1 MAHQV
6 SAPGG
11 APTFGLDEL
20 GDTGTR
26 TVIVTSADVTGRLVG
41 KRFSLDVFRRLIHE
55 GVPLSSCVLGWD
67 LDQWPGPAQSYT
79 GHHTGWH
86 DVRLVPDLSS
96 LRPAAWLGSTA
107 ICVADFV
114 EMGGDDLVEVAPRT
128 ILRRQVEHLAD
139 EGYTPQVAS
148 ELEFSLYRGSY
159 DDARTNGYETLAPT
173 TPARADYTV
182 QAGDQHDV
190 FFAEVRDALT
200 RSNLGPST
208 SQAEWGLGQ
217 WEINLDH
224 RHALEMADRHI
235 VFKLAMRDLAAAHGM
250 AATFMAK
257 PFADTTGS
265 SCHLHLSL
273 VDAEGTNI
281 FGGSGGGA
289 GSDEGPPAYG
299 QEPRDEPRTAGDQAI
314 APPLRGAV
322 GGVLARANES
332 MLWYAPTVNS
342 YRRIAGGEFSGNGLS
357 WGFDSR
363 MVSCRV
369 LTEAADSTRLEWRV
383 PGADVNPYLAIAA
396 LLASARDGMAHG
408 ADPGEPLV
416 GEDWQREVPPLP
428 AHLGAAVGAFGDSAW
443 AGETF
448 GQDVVAHYAEAGRWE
463 WERFLAADVVTEWER
478 RRYFEFI

>member
-1 MAHQV
+1 MNAL
-6 SAPGG
+6 GG
-11 APTFGLDEL
+11 TPAIGPDEL

-41 KRFSLDVFRRLIHE
+41 KRFSLEVFRRLLHE

-67 LDQWPGPAQSYT
+67 VDQWPGPTQSYT

-86 DVRLVPDLSS
+86 DVRLVPDLST
-96 LRPAAWLGSTA
+96 LRPAAWLDSTA

-114 EMGGDDLVEVAPRT
+114 EMGRDDLVEVAPRT
-128 ILRRQVEHLAD
+128 ILRRQVERLEEDGLA
-139 EGYTPQVAS
+139 PQVAS
-148 ELEFSLYRGSY
+148 ELEFSLYAGTY
-159 DDARTNGYETLAPT
+159 DDARANGYETLAPT
-173 TPARADYTV
+173 TAARADYTV
-182 QAGDQHDV
+182 QAGDQHEP
-190 FFAEVRDALT
+190 FFARARDALT

-235 VFKLAMRDLAAAHGM
+235 VFKLAMRDMAAAAGM

-257 PFADTTGS
+257 PFPDTTGS

-273 VDAEGTNI
+273 VDGEGVNV
-281 FGGSGGGA
+281 FGDGSTGDAHDSSG
-289 GSDEGPPAYG
+289 D
-299 QEPRDEPRTAGDQAI
+299 RAGDDAHDSDGD
-314 APPLRGAV
+314 ALAAPLRGAV
-322 GGVLARANES
+322 GGVLAHANDL

-342 YRRIAGGEFSGNGLS
+342 YRRIAGGEFSGNGVS
-357 WGFDSR
+357 WGYDSR

-369 LTEAADSTRLEWRV
+369 LVEGAESTRLEWRV

-396 LLASARDGMAHG
+396 LLASARDGIANST
-408 ADPGEPLV
+408 DPGEPLV
-416 GEDWQREVPPLP
+416 GEEWQRHVPALP
-428 AHLGAAVGAFGDSAW
+428 VHLGQAVDAFGESAW
-443 AGETF
+443 ARETF
-448 GQDVVAHYAEAGRWE
+448 GPDVASHYAEAGRWE